1 MFKLYERLPETV
13 EVNGNL
19 FKIKTD
25 FKVWLAFLEL
35 AQKEE
40 LQVND
45 YLFMLQ
51 NKDDKKKAFE
61 NLGDFALALFD
72 FMNKTPATPNVTKGE
87 DNDNQIIDFALDGPY
102 IYASFMQAYNID
114 LIETNMHWYKFN
126 ALFLG
131 LPSDTKICEIMQAR
145 AYKKCEDSED
155 KLWKKKKEYWKL
167 PQETVKDE
175 EIEKYWDDLFGGY

>member
-1 MFKLYERLPETV
+1 MFKLYERLPETI

-25 FKVWLAFLEL
+25 FKTWLAFLEL

-51 NKDDKKKAFE
+51 NKEDSKEAFK
-61 NLGDFALALFD
+61 NLGDFAIALFG
-72 FMNKTPATPNVTKGE
+72 FMDKTPATPNVTKGE
-87 DNDNQIIDFALDGPY
+87 DNDTQIVDFSLDSPY

-114 LIETNMHWYKFN
+114 LLETNMHWYKFN

-131 LPSDTKICEIMQAR
+131 LPGNTKICEIMQAR

-175 EIEKYWDDLFGGY
+175 EVEKYWDDLFGGY

>member
-1 MFKLYERLPETV
+1 LFKLYERLPETID
-13 EVNGNL
+13 VNGNL

-25 FKVWLAFLEL
+25 FKTWLAFLEL

-51 NKDDKKKAFE
+51 NKEDKKKAFE
-61 NLGDFALALFD
+61 NLGDFATALFD
-72 FMNKTPATPNVTKGE
+72 FMNKSPATPNVTKGE
-87 DNDNQIIDFALDGPY
+87 DNDTQIIDFTLDSPY

-131 LPSDTKICEIMQAR
+131 LPNNTKICEIMQAR

-155 KLWKKKKEYWKL
+155 KLWKKKKEYWQL

-175 EIEKYWDDLFGGY
+175 EIEQYWDDLFGGY

>member
-1 MFKLYERLPETV
+1 MFKLYERLPETI
-13 EVNGNL
+13 EVKGNL

-25 FKVWLAFLEL
+25 FKTWLAFLEL

-45 YLFMLQ
+45 YLFML
-51 NKDDKKKAFE
+51 KHKEDKKKAFE
-61 NLGDFALALFD
+61 VLGDYVVALFD
-72 FMNKTPATPNVTKGE
+72 FMNKTPATPNRNGGE
-87 DNDNQIIDFALDGPY
+87 KSETRIIDFALDSPY
-102 IYASFMQAYNID
+102 IYASFMQAYHID
-114 LIETNMHWYKFN
+114 LLETNMHWYKFN

-131 LPSDTKICEIMQAR
+131 LPNDTKICEIMQAR

-155 KLWKKKKEYWKL
+155 KLWKRKKEYWKL

-175 EIEKYWDDLFGGY
+175 EIEKYWTDLFGDY